1 MQILKFFQLFL
12 PDPFGDVL
20 CASHVTS
27 KIRLFVCRLHIKN
40 ILFILSGKRELRVMW
55 HWILENETAAASS
68 SSLEKGMELLDGQGK
83 EFTIGS
89 EQ

>member
-1 MQILKFFQLFL
+1 
-12 PDPFGDVL
+12 
-20 CASHVTS
+20 
-27 KIRLFVCRLHIKN
+27 
-40 ILFILSGKRELRVMW
+40 MW

-89 EQ
+89 EQWCPGVFCFYNYYAEVTEEVSRR